1 MKYSPFDV
9 ENELNPDDVI
19 AIDSP
24 APALE
29 QALEQSQVV
38 KTKVE
43 GCAHDLSAANSL
55 VKRKIAEG
63 ATTLSANKALQTGE
77 AVERTVQA
85 CADDLHEVTEILSDG
100 IQDLRRTEASL
111 AQAHTALADVEVALE
126 VSQDKEREATL
137 RSLHDATTGLPNRL
151 LFDDRLS
158 QAIALAERHGWTL
171 AVMFLDLDRFKW
183 VNDTHGHAVGDAVL
197 KEVARRL
204 LDHVRH
210 EDTVC
215 RNGGDE
221 FLYLLMNPGDRA
233 NVERMAGLM
242 LSCIAQ
248 PIVIG
253 DVELIVKPSIG
264 IAVFPEDGV
273 NEAQL
278 INNADAAMYTAK
290 SGISGFALFD
300 AP

>member
-1 MKYSPFDV
+1 V
-9 ENELNPDDVI
+9 ESELTPDDLI
-19 AIDSP
+19 PTHGP

-29 QALEQSQVV
+29 QALEQSQEV
-38 KTKVE
+38 KAKVE
-43 GCAHDLSAANSL
+43 GCADDLSVANSL

-63 ATTLSANKALQTGE
+63 ATTLSAHKALKTGE
-77 AVERTVQA
+77 AVESTVQA

-100 IQDLRRTEASL
+100 IQDLRRTEVAL
-111 AQAHTALADVEVALE
+111 AHAQTALADVEAALE
-126 VSQDKEREATL
+126 VSQDKEREATR
-137 RSLHDATTGLPNRL
+137 RSLHDATTGLPNRV

-158 QAIALAERHGWTL
+158 QAIALAERHSWTL

-183 VNDTHGHAVGDAVL
+183 VNDTHGHAVGDLVL
-197 KEVARRL
+197 KEVAQRL
-204 LDHVRH
+204 LGHVRQ

-248 PIVIG
+248 PIVVG
-253 DVELIVKPSIG
+253 DIELIIKPSIG
-264 IAVFPEDGV
+264 IALFPEDGTS
-273 NEAQL
+273 EAQL
-278 INNADAAMYTAK
+278 INNADAAMYRAK
-290 SGISGFALFD
+290 SGVSGFALFN
-300 AP
+300 AL